1 MDLHWPYVKAAF
13 PPNRRFILSRRD
25 DFEDAKSRAWTG
37 LGERVERIEGLDG
50 PSFSATDFRN
60 ALADDRPIDEFLSV
74 FTLRELDRLGIRDG
88 FCARIRQAV
97 ANG

>member
-37 LGERVERIEGLDG
+37 LG
-50 PSFSATDFRN
+50 
-60 ALADDRPIDEFLSV
+60 
-74 FTLRELDRLGIRDG
+74 IRDG